1 MDFSRLLC
9 IVCILASAFFSSFS
23 TAREPLPQSQK
34 AASINPKW
42 EGRYTLR
49 LEGETLNDGSTV
61 SRTWDINIDP
71 VSSTAKIDITTWH
84 APFTCRG
91 DYVVQDMGATLL
103 FTHRDEHEECI
114 YSAPQFE
121 MKKQSDGFYVKG
133 RMFGGDANQWLRL
146 VKRNLR
152 IDTLI
157 QKLDGSSWQYE
168 SVTAGIVN
176 GEKGHPESFYKQMFG
191 DKPISF
197 VGNKVRFSDDCRL
210 SFSPYFQKP
219 ISYYH
224 SDKSVEIYTALFA
237 RAGIQ
242 MPDELTLLATK
253 SPAGECIIEE
263 PEFIY
268 FGNKLAFFYEDK
280 MVIYSRV
287 EGAPAATSVIEK
299 CESVPQNG
307 DEYHSQTRCF
317 YPAMSL
323 EETYKVYVR
332 SDSENLLPTVKPGED
347 FVIEKLGDTDS
358 VEYTWNGSQNLKIE
372 QNFPG
377 GITEFLFVAD
387 KSGTTVTENDY
398 PD

>member
-9 IVCILASAFFSSFS
+9 VVCLLGSPCFSSFA
-23 TAREPLPQSQK
+23 TAREPLSQLPK
-34 AASINPKW
+34 TASINPQW

-61 SRTWDINIDP
+61 SRTWDIKIDP
-71 VSSTAKIDITTWH
+71 VSSTANIDITTWH
-84 APFTCRG
+84 APYSCRG
-91 DYVVQDMGATLL
+91 DYVVQDTGATLL

-133 RMFGGDANQWLRL
+133 KMFDGDENQWQRL
-146 VKRNLR
+146 VKRNPR
-152 IDTLI
+152 VDALI
-157 QKLDGSSWQYE
+157 QKLDRSSWKYE

-176 GEKGHPESFYKQMFG
+176 GESGHPESFYKQTLG
-191 DKPISF
+191 DKPIS
-197 VGNKVRFSDDCRL
+197 VMGNEVRFSDDCRL

-219 ISYYH
+219 INYYH
-224 SDKSVEIYTALFA
+224 SAKSVEFYTALFTP
-237 RAGIQ
+237 AGIQ
-242 MPDELTLLATK
+242 MPEELTLLATK
-253 SPAGECIIEE
+253 SSSGECIIDK

-268 FGNKLAFFYEDK
+268 LGNKLAFFYEDK

-287 EGAPAATSVIEK
+287 DGATAAKSVIEK
-299 CESVPQNG
+299 CESVPQNS

-323 EETYKVYVR
+323 EETYKRYN
-332 SDSENLLPTVKPGED
+332 SENLVPTLKPGED

-358 VEYTWNGSQNLKIE
+358 VEYTWDGSQVLKIK

-387 KSGTTVTENDY
+387 KSGTTVTKNDY

>member
-9 IVCILASAFFSSFS
+9 VVCILASAGFSSFS
-23 TAREPLPQSQK
+23 TAREPLPKSQK
-34 AASINPKW
+34 EVSVNPQW
-42 EGRYTLR
+42 EGRYMLTLK
-49 LEGETLNDGSTV
+49 GETLNDGSSV

-84 APFTCRG
+84 APYSCQG
-91 DYVVQDMGATLL
+91 SYVVQDTGATLL

-133 RMFGGDANQWLRL
+133 EMFGGDANQWQRL
-146 VKRNLR
+146 GKRNPRVDALME
-152 IDTLI
+152 
-157 QKLDGSSWQYE
+157 KLDRTSWQYE

-176 GEKGHPESFYKQMFG
+176 GEKGHPESFYKQTFG

-197 VGNKVRFSDDCRL
+197 SDNELRFSDYCRL

-219 ISYYH
+219 INYYH
-224 SDKSVEIYTALFA
+224 SDKSVVIYTALFA

-253 SPAGECIIEE
+253 PFGGECIIEE

-287 EGAPAATSVIEK
+287 EGAPAVAAVIEK
-299 CESVPQNG
+299 CESMPPKSRI
-307 DEYHSQTRCF
+307 YLSKKRCF

-323 EETYKVYVR
+323 VETYSLYN
-332 SDSENLLPTVKPGED
+332 SENLVPSLEPGKS
-347 FVIEKLGDTDS
+347 FVVDKLGETEFVD
-358 VEYTWNGSQNLKIE
+358 YTWNGSQNLTIE
-372 QNFPG
+372 QHFIG
-377 GITEFLFVAD
+377 GVTELLFVAD
-387 KSGTTVTENDY
+387 KSGTTVTETEFMDER
-398 PD
+398 